1 MLKWY
6 IWLLRSGVLS
16 KGTGI
21 EISLHRKWR
30 GFLKHTVHW
39 NTGIQLIIIIIIF
52 FTSISVNICLFQIPN
67 EGSLALVISL
77 IVLQGVTGISFGLV
91 ISSAIDDEQSA
102 NQAAL
107 GIFYPNLI
115 ISGTLSDLTDVKKWI
130 WWHKVTLWLILLGN
144 IYIPFIFKPHTPVLM
159 QPSILRL
166 SIISPFTLKWC
177 SPENII
183 RGPYYLGVSREL
195 MDVNHSFI
203 PQWIKLWSDGGTRVN
218 DDLWMREKW
227 KGNEKRWLL

>member
-6 IWLLRSGVLS
+6 IWLLRSGVRPKGHWDWNITSQEVDRIPYKHCAPEYRNSSHHYYHHLS
-16 KGTGI
+16 Y
-21 EISLHRKWR
+21 
-30 GFLKHTVHW
+30 
-39 NTGIQLIIIIIIF
+39 
-52 FTSISVNICLFQIPN
+52 VNICLFQIPN

-115 ISGTLSDLTDVKKWI
+115 ISGTLSDLTDVKKLI

-144 IYIPFIFKPHTPVLM
+144 ICIEFTFKPHTPVLM

-183 RGPYYLGVSREL
+183 RAIWGPYYLGVSREL
-195 MDVNHSFI
+195 MDVNHS
-203 PQWIKLWSDGGTRVN
+203 
-218 DDLWMREKW
+218 E
-227 KGNEKRWLL
+227 